1 MPARTIAAAA
11 TAARFA
17 ATATVNVAVARKDN
31 LTGSSWRVRD
41 HSGRCGDDRRDG
53 SRCHE
58 HRSESSLFDWHIS
71 IVLALSAYRHPIY
84 QPGQEFSEKFRK
96 RRRPIVSECSSLD
109 TGMPASVVVG

>member
-1 MPARTIAAAA
+1 MPAPTIAAAA
-11 TAARFA
+11 TAARSA

-31 LTGSSWRVRD
+31 LMGGSSRRVCD

-58 HRSESSLFDWHIS
+58 HRSESSPFDWHIS

-84 QPGQEFSEKFRK
+84 EPGQEFS
-96 RRRPIVSECSSLD
+96 
-109 TGMPASVVVG
+109 